1 MSAHGASASDCT
13 DAQGCDNP
21 TPLPIARGFVFSA
34 LTPNPSPTLWE
45 LIPIAEPEFKKTA
58 VDDPLLK
65 VPPAR
70 RGNRVGAPF
79 AVPLAKRGE
88 PKGGGQLMNFGRA
101 IGIRGV
107 GFFSRGWRG
116 GRDARVPSTA
126 RAGSASVSLAWRQKR
141 PARRL
146 REQARL
152 QKTYPFKPC
161 GRGERFAESCG
172 VLKRQLQ
179 RQAEAPL
186 PHSTPPSPACRRGG
200 QRANLLEC
208 GSVSFSVGRK
218 LRFRT
223 PYPFT
228 RLVSE

>member
-1 MSAHGASASDCT
+1 V
-13 DAQGCDNP
+13 
-21 TPLPIARGFVFSA
+21 IARTLKAATTRPPRLQAGEGVVFSA

-116 GRDARVPSTA
+116 GRDARVPSAA

-172 VLKRQLQ
+172 VRKRQLQ
-179 RQAEAPL
+179 RLAEAPL
-186 PHSTPPSPACRRGG
+186 PYSTPAHSPCERGRCTST
-200 QRANLLEC
+200 QT
-208 GSVSFSVGRK
+208 K
-218 LRFRT
+218 
-223 PYPFT
+223 
-228 RLVSE
+228 